1 MRTRI
6 LLRDPTHRRD
16 RTGRKVCAPSARS
29 RAPTRLARLLRL
41 PAVLPLFS
49 AAPGLCA
56 LNIVIATTHH
66 SFIRIRRPKKNTPLS
81 CKTDTTSGCYQHPSL
96 PPPFPLTREP
106 PPSHPLTRRAAAP
119 PPHRTHLPPNHQ
131 PWLLCVLYNMYMSSC
146 VLYMLY
152 MLRGGSQRRLICSV
166 DGYVFVCMCVCVC
179 PLQAS
184 PDMAVCSWKG

>member
-81 CKTDTTSGCYQHPSL
+81 CKTDTTSGCYQHP
-96 PPPFPLTREP
+96 PLP
-106 PPSHPLTRRAAAP
+106 PPSHSRANPPPPTRSRAAPP
-119 PPHRTHLPPNHQ
+119 PPHRTGHTYHQTTNHG
-131 PWLLCVLYNMYMSSC
+131 C
-146 VLYMLY
+146 
-152 MLRGGSQRRLICSV
+152 
-166 DGYVFVCMCVCVC
+166 CVCCIICICRHVC
-179 PLQAS
+179 CTCCTCCVGAHS
-184 PDMAVCSWKG
+184 GA